1 MTEYTLMLHKLAGL
15 QTELADLA
23 FVLERQG
30 RADAADV
37 AVTTSARIGELYA
50 ELVSTAGDPAGSGGA
65 RT

>member
-30 RADAADV
+30 RVDAADV
-37 AVTTSARIGELYA
+37 AVTTSARIGELWE
-50 ELVSTAGDPAGSGGA
+50 ELVSTAGQTAGSGSPA
-65 RT
+65 T